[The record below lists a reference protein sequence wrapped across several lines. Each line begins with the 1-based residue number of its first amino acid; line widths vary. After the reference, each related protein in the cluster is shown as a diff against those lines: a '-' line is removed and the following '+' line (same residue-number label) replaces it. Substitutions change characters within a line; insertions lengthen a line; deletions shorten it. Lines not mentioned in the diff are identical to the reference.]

1 MNERIDSLKT
11 EVAKRNIF
19 YMFAYGNLN
28 QAQNRR
34 LVEMYFDL
42 PYQDNYIHTREENN

>member
-11 EVAKRNIF
+11 EVAKRNII
-19 YMFAYGNLN
+19 YMTLHGNLT
-28 QAQNRR
+28 QDQNSR

-42 PYQDNYIHTREENN
+42 PYQDNYNHIQEGKN